1 MPDQAKL
8 APSASLLIGHLLRQ
22 PIDSNH
28 HIHHHR
34 RPVVDVVNDDYD
46 DVDVAHQGG
55 WVRRLIGHLLL
66 RPPSFFQTTNI
77 SSLFSLKDAEV
88 MHFFSKQR
96 LNTDSAMKKG
106 HTVFPDI
113 LFAHNN
119 IEICFT

>member
-34 RPVVDVVNDDYD
+34 RPVVDVVNDDDD

-77 SSLFSLKDAEV
+77 SSLFSLKDAKV

-96 LNTDSAMKKG
+96 LNTDSMKKG
-106 HTVFPDI
+106 HTDI
-113 LFAHNN
+113 LLAHN
-119 IEICFT
+119 IEIIFT